1 MDDFENKSVITK
13 PHSLTYSY
21 YTSPAFKEKLDAS
34 VPTLLFVHGFPDHA
48 LMWEATI
55 AKLKN
60 LPYPMLAV
68 DLLGMGK
75 SSKPADAVLYN
86 YRKQADAI
94 AQILDKEGVPNN
106 VIPIGRSR
114 RSDKDLLLTSL
125 GHDWGSATSQRFY
138 LYHKKRCVGL
148 SLISLA
154 YQVPSTEPF
163 DLDTV
168 NDATAKRF
176 GYPQWEYWKF
186 FTAPDAANLLRE
198 NLERFWE
205 INNGNYPSPKPE
217 EHGRDIWMREMFCTP
232 NAFRDYITQTGAYT
246 DKTVS
251 SKPYPDLE
259 NVKASFIQ
267 RLSRD
272 GLEGPV
278 NYYHS
283 LKNNTMLE
291 DERALC
297 NTENDQ
303 ARKIEVPLLYI
314 GQTGDWVCRTDLMS
328 DAKDQGLVSDIEEK
342 VVDAGHWVMY
352 EKPEEIAKLLRD
364 WLTRKF
370 PVKK

>member
-1 MDDFENKSVITK
+1 MDDFQNKSIITK

-21 YTSPAFKEKLDAS
+21 YTSPGFQEKLNPA

-48 LMWEATI
+48 LMWEGAI
-55 AKLKN
+55 AKLKD

-68 DLLGMGK
+68 DLLGMGN

-86 YRKQADAI
+86 YKKQADAI
-94 AQILDKEGVPNN
+94 AQILDHEGVPNN
-106 VIPIGRSR
+106 VIPI
-114 RSDKDLLLTSL
+114 

-154 YQVPSTEPF
+154 YQVPSEEPF

-168 NDATAKRF
+168 NDATSKRF

-217 EHGRDIWMREMFCTP
+217 ENGRDIWMREMFCTP
-232 NAFRDYITQTGAYT
+232 NAFRDYINQTGPYQN
-246 DKTVS
+246 KIVQ

-259 NVKASFIQ
+259 KVRASFIK

-291 DERALC
+291 DERTLC
-297 NTENDQ
+297 NTPNDQ

-328 DAKDQGLVSDIEEK
+328 DTKDQGLVADLEEK
-342 VVDAGHWVMY
+342 VVDSGHWVLY
-352 EKPEEIAKLLRD
+352 EKPEEIASLLRD
-364 WLTRKF
+364 WLSRKF